1 MKRKK
6 FVPEISEDEI
16 ALETKGFNDFFNGL
30 SSEDQQKFL
39 QSTKLQK
46 ERLELQKLEK
56 ALTLIKKVESIFRKE
71 IKILKLSLEQAISH

>member
-6 FVPEISEDEI
+6 IVPEISEDEI
-16 ALETKGFNDFFNGL
+16 ALETKSFNDFFNGL

-56 ALTLIKKVESIFRKE
+56 ALTLIKKVESLIREERERVKF
-71 IKILKLSLEQAISH
+71 SLEQAISH

>member
-6 FVPEISEDEI
+6 IVPEISEDEI

-56 ALTLIKKVESIFRKE
+56 ALTLIKKVESLIREERERVKF
-71 IKILKLSLEQAISH
+71 SLEQAISH

>member
-6 FVPEISEDEI
+6 LVPEISEDEI
-16 ALETKGFNDFFNGL
+16 ALETKGFNDFFNRL

-56 ALTLIKKVESIFRKE
+56 ALTLMKKAESLIRKE
-71 IKILKLSLEQAISH
+71 IKIRKLSLEQAISR

>member
-6 FVPEISEDEI
+6 IVPEISEDEI
-16 ALETKGFNDFFNGL
+16 ALETKGFNDFFNRL

-56 ALTLIKKVESIFRKE
+56 ALTLIKKVESLIREERERVKF
-71 IKILKLSLEQAISH
+71 SLEQAISH

>member
-6 FVPEISEDEI
+6 FVPEIYEDEI
-16 ALETKGFNDFFNGL
+16 ALETKGFNDFFNRL

-46 ERLELQKLEK
+46 ERLELQKLEN
-56 ALTLIKKVESIFRKE
+56 ALTLMKKAESLIRKA
-71 IKILKLSLEQAISH
+71 IKIRTLSLEQAISR

>member
-6 FVPEISEDEI
+6 LVPEISEDEI
-16 ALETKGFNDFFNGL
+16 ALETKDFNDFFNGL

-39 QSTKLQK
+39 QSTELQK

-56 ALTLIKKVESIFRKE
+56 ALTLLKKVESLIRKE
-71 IKILKLSLEQAISH
+71 IKISKLSLEQAISR